1 MVIEK
6 RVYEIKGEQS
16 LLVGIPDVS
25 IQRHP
30 TPRNSSTSV
39 VRDRIKIK
47 ETGFFAVFGWCIDI
61 LGKNPVSGHTQ
72 NQRNRVFAVFWW
84 CIDVVGKNPV
94 SQTTHHITE
103 QQEKLA

>member
-1 MVIEK
+1 MIEK

-47 ETGFFAVFGWCIDI
+47 ETGFFAVFGC
-61 LGKNPVSGHTQ
+61 VSIFSEKTRFLATPKIKETGFLQFFGGVSMLLEKTRFLRLRITLP
-72 NQRNRVFAVFWW
+72 NSRRN
-84 CIDVVGKNPV
+84 
-94 SQTTHHITE
+94 
-103 QQEKLA
+103 